1 MAGHLLNVPTVC
13 SGHLFGD
20 EKRRLLGLRRATS
33 TDWGPKKKIQPFKCG
48 FADYSSLCLVL

>member
-48 FADYSSLCLVL
+48 LMQFS